1 MPRPWPALN
10 AGLARS
16 YRLRPPR
23 PFLARFR
30 DAERRAPL
38 RPEDLRPLDDLRAL
52 FRAERFAPFLAARAR
67 LADLRA
73 LFLAPFR
80 ADFLLDLFADLL
92 AVFLR
97 VLVVLGR
104 LLGDGSSK
112 SLNDDGVEAGGG
124 EGLLSMGNG
133 SIHPEPDQ
141 PISI

>member
-1 MPRPWPALN
+1 
-10 AGLARS
+10 
-16 YRLRPPR
+16 
-23 PFLARFR
+23 
-30 DAERRAPL
+30 
-38 RPEDLRPLDDLRAL
+38 
-52 FRAERFAPFLAARAR
+52 

-80 ADFLLDLFADLL
+80 PDFLLDLFADLL

-112 SLNDDGVEAGGG
+112 SLNDDGVEAGVG
-124 EGLLSMGNG
+124 EGVLSMGNG